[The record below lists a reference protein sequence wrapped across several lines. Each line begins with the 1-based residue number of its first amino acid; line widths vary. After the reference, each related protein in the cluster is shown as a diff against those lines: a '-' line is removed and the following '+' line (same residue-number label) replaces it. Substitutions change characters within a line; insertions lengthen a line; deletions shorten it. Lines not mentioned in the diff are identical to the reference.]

1 MTDTIFIPFPKE
13 LYDDL
18 VRFSDGKF
26 DVAWY
31 AEHRVRDWIDLNL
44 NLDMQDG
51 FYEEFG
57 ERIEEMAEKYAPDSA
72 MLAQW
77 AEGNAAMS
85 KRRPLVWKE
94 VTVPEGSEVRMSY
107 GGKHHYARI
116 QSEAIFDG
124 DIYYSPNEW
133 TLKIT
138 GTSRN
143 AWRDLWFKKPGAG
156 SRWESALV
164 LRQKAKSDRIAEGEG

>member
-26 DVAWY
+26 DVVWW

-44 NLDMQDG
+44 NFDMQEF
-51 FYEEFG
+51 FYEAFG
-57 ERIEEMAEKYAPDSA
+57 ERIEEMAAKYGSA
-72 MLAQW
+72 ILDRW
-77 AEGNAAMS
+77 NEDNAAMP
-85 KRRPLVWKE
+85 KRRPLVWKT

-107 GGKHHYARI
+107 GGKHHYARV
-116 QSEAIFDG
+116 QNEAIFDG
-124 DIYYSPNEW
+124 DSYYSPNEW

-138 GTSRN
+138 GTARN

-164 LRQKAKSDRIAEGEG
+164 LRQKAKSDRSAEGEG